1 MDDVTEFIASLRES
15 LSELPLDETLTAAK
29 LIVLLDGAERGLE
42 GKRNAYSIEWL
53 SRPEYYRFN
62 EEGGVR

>member
-29 LIVLLDGAERGLE
+29 LIVLLDRAERGLDE
-42 GKRNAYSIEWL
+42 RRKAYSLEWL
-53 SRPEYYRFN
+53 SRPRDYCFN
-62 EEGGVR
+62 KGGVR

>member
-1 MDDVTEFIASLRES
+1 MDDVSEFIAILRES

-29 LIVLLDGAERGLE
+29 LIVLLDRAERGLGE
-42 GKRNAYSIEWL
+42 RRNAYILEYL
-53 SRPEYYRFN
+53 SMPEYYRFN

>member
-29 LIVLLDGAERGLE
+29 LIVLLDRAERGLE

-53 SRPEYYRFN
+53 SRPMDYCFN

>member
-1 MDDVTEFIASLRES
+1 VDDVSGFIAILRES

-29 LIVLLDGAERGLE
+29 LIVLLDRAERGLDE
-42 GKRNAYSIEWL
+42 RRNAYILEYL
-53 SRPEYYRFN
+53 SRPEDYCFN

>member
-29 LIVLLDGAERGLE
+29 LIVLLDRAERGLE
-42 GKRNAYSIEWL
+42 GKRNACILEYL
-53 SRPEYYRFN
+53 SRPMDYCFN
-62 EEGGVR
+62 

>member
-15 LSELPLDETLTAAK
+15 LSELSLDETLTAAK
-29 LIVLLDGAERGLE
+29 LIVLLDRAERGLDE
-42 GKRNAYSIEWL
+42 KRNACILEYL
-53 SRPEYYRFN
+53 SGPEDYCFN